1 MSKSDHNEFEI
12 QVNVNVEEVIKMY
25 IDKKD

>member
-1 MSKSDHNEFEI
+1 MSKSDPNEFEI